1 MARLEDAPDED
12 TCAELEALLKNE
24 GFCTV
29 EGSCDSGADERGTW
43 RERGTRDAR
52 DESTSS
58 RALCNVSAT
67 RERRTVARVP
77 FDF

>member
-1 MARLEDAPDED
+1 MTRLEDAPGED

-24 GFCTV
+24 GFCTEV
-29 EGSCDSGADERGTW
+29 GFCDSGADERGTW
-43 RERGTRDAR
+43 RERGTRDER

-58 RALCNVSAT
+58 RALCNVSVAC
-67 RERRTVARVP
+67 ERRTVARVP